1 MLREA
6 LSRAG
11 VNQETAGL
19 SAFGKDFGS
28 AETIRLGRLANEN
41 PPSLRIV
48 DATGTRNDFVDF
60 HPAYHALMQKSMAA
74 GLHCPA
80 SAPDEPA
87 GSQVS
92 ERAARLYMATQI
104 EAGHLCPTTM
114 TSASVAALAAS
125 PDVYSAWLPH
135 LVSRDYDGA
144 MKPWFE
150 KRAVTL
156 GMGMTERQGGT
167 DVRAIISEA
176 RACDGIMKFPVTNGF
191 CRRRCRMPL
200 LCSRRQKPV
209 LLRSLCRGFARME
222 VSTRSAFNA

>member
-1 MLREA
+1 
-6 LSRAG
+6 
-11 VNQETAGL
+11 
-19 SAFGKDFGS
+19 
-28 AETIRLGRLANEN
+28 
-41 PPSLRIV
+41 
-48 DATGTRNDFVDF
+48 
-60 HPAYHALMQKSMAA
+60 
-74 GLHCPA
+74 
-80 SAPDEPA
+80 
-87 GSQVS
+87 
-92 ERAARLYMATQI
+92 
-104 EAGHLCPTTM
+104 M

-167 DVRAIISEA
+167 DVMCAPLLAKRGLAT
-176 RACDGIMKFPVTNGF
+176 GIMKFPVTNGF

-209 LLRSLCRGFARME
+209 LQRS
-222 VSTRSAFNA
+222 